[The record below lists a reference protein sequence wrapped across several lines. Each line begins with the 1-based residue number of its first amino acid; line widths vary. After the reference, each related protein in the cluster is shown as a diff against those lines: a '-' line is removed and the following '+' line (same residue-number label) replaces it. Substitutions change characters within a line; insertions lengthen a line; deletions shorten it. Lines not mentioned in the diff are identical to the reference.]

1 MRVQLIR
8 KLADRI
14 NGIDLSG
21 RIPGDVLDMSERDAA
36 SLVAEGWAVREGAG
50 VESGSSSPARTAGS
64 KLPTA
69 PRRKRTR

>member
-21 RIPGDVLDMSERDAA
+21 RIPGDILELSDRDAA
-36 SLVAEGWAVREGAG
+36 RRGGL
-50 VESGSSSPARTAGS
+50 GSSRGQ
-64 KLPTA
+64 
-69 PRRKRTR
+69 